1 MSTDNAGAGESGT
14 MPRQPQPP
22 AGGFTAEDIGRYD
35 HVTRLPS
42 RVQCLERLAADLD
55 AIARGDVPRTLVLVT
70 LAEAQHFNRILRAL
84 GHGFSEDFIR
94 AGAERIIEC
103 LDAEVTVYNV
113 SVLSFAFVVRDGGTQ
128 PPERI
133 ARAIAGHFTNA
144 VMVQDIPIQSTVGIG
159 LVPLDAGFTAPAEAL
174 RAALTAAQDSRSS
187 HHPFAYYNPGSDAA
201 QRRAFRLLTDLPE
214 ALEGDDQFTLHFQPR
229 ITFADHLSH
238 SVEALIRWQHPTLGW
253 ISPAEFIPL
262 VEATALIR
270 PLTALVL
277 ETAIRQLG
285 QWQDTGRELGISVN
299 VSPRNLTEPEFLGR
313 LHGWLERYGVD
324 PRRLEL
330 EFTEGAVSP
339 DNTRTMDTL
348 QRVRAM
354 GMTVAIDDFGS
365 GYSNMAYLTRIPAD
379 VVKIDKSLVLDLE
392 TGEQAHFLVRKINNL
407 AHGLGFSVVAEGIE
421 TAKAYDFLDGIGCDQ
436 GQGFHMARPMPSE
449 QLDSWLGQ

>member
-1 MSTDNAGAGESGT
+1 

-42 RVQCLERLAADLD
+42 RVQCLEQLAADLD
-55 AIARGDVPRTLVLVT
+55 GIAYSGRPRTLVLVT

-84 GHGFSEDFIR
+84 GHAFSEDFIR
-94 AGAERIIEC
+94 AGAQRVIEC
-103 LDAEVTVYNV
+103 LDAGVTVYNV
-113 SVLSFAFVVRDGGTQ
+113 SVLSFAFVVDNDGRY
-128 PPERI
+128 PPEHTARSI
-133 ARAIAGHFTNA
+133 ATHFTDP
-144 VMVQDIPIQSTVGIG
+144 VMVQDIPIQTAAGVG
-159 LVPLDAGFTAPAEAL
+159 LVALDAGFTAPAEAL

-201 QRRAFRLLTDLPE
+201 QRRAFQLLTDLPE
-214 ALEGDDQFTLHFQPR
+214 ALEADDQFTLHFQPR
-229 ITFADHLSH
+229 VSFADRLSH
-238 SVEALIRWQHPTLGW
+238 SVEALIRWQHPRLGW

-262 VEATALIR
+262 VETTALIR

-277 ETAIRQLG
+277 ETAIRRLSR
-285 QWQDTGRELGISVN
+285 WQDAGRDLGISVN
-299 VSPRNLTEPEFLGR
+299 VSPRNLAEPEFLGR
-313 LHGWLERYGVD
+313 LRGWLDRYGVD

-339 DNTRTMDTL
+339 DNARTLETL
-348 QRVRAM
+348 RQVRTL

-379 VVKIDKSLVLDLE
+379 VVKIDKSFVLDLDR
-392 TGEQAHFLVRKINNL
+392 GEQARFLVTEITNL
-407 AHGLGFSVVAEGIE
+407 AHGLDFDVVAEGIE
-421 TAKAYDFLDGIGCDQ
+421 TANAYTFLDGIGCDQ
-436 GQGFHMARPMPSE
+436 GQGFHLARPMPDD
-449 QLDSWLGQ
+449 QLDAWLVR